1 MVQKSILPNYFS
13 RTRILSLL
21 AFSILFGSESD
32 PHLQNFDSFI
42 NKALE
47 ASKIAGMGLSIISS
61 DAILFKK
68 AYGYSDIQSKEKFT
82 LNTIMNI
89 ASISKTTIGV
99 SITYLIEKGLIN
111 LDDNVN
117 NIIPFYI
124 ENPHSKQSVI
134 TLRNLMSHCSGIID
148 RKEIYLSEYHYG
160 QDSPVDLGF
169 FLENYLSKDGK
180 YYSHKNFSKQ
190 KPEQEFLYSN
200 IGSALVA
207 YIVEI
212 ISGKPFNVFTK
223 EIIFDNIQMPNTY
236 WFLSDKKNSPHSKL
250 YTYNSKEKKLDEIEL
265 YGLTTYPDGG
275 LRSSINDI
283 TKYFQYFVDKK
294 HSMGEKIIS
303 DKGIEEMFSADY
315 FDFYSNFWNI
325 GETIGHGGGD
335 PGVSTGM
342 YYKKK
347 EEIGYIYLIN
357 TSEFLEIEAFEET
370 IINFGKYL
378 KSLNSK

>member
-13 RTRILSLL
+13 RTRILPLL
-21 AFSILFGSESD
+21 AFSILFGSDSD
-32 PHLQNFDSFI
+32 PHFQNFDSFI
-42 NKALE
+42 NKALKT
-47 ASKIAGMGLSIISS
+47 SKITGMGLSIISS

-99 SITYLIEKGLIN
+99 SITYLVEKGLIN

-117 NIIPFYI
+117 NFIPFYI

-169 FLENYLSKDGK
+169 FLENYLSKNGD
-180 YYSHKNFSKQ
+180 YYSNKNFSKQ
-190 KPEQEFLYSN
+190 KPGQEFLYSN

-236 WFLSDKKNSPHSKL
+236 WFLSNKKNSTHSKL

-283 TKYFQYFVDKK
+283 TKYFQYFVDRKP
-294 HSMGEKIIS
+294 SMGEKIIS
-303 DKGIEEMFSADY
+303 DKGIQEMFNADY

-325 GETIGHGGGD
+325 GKTIGHGGGD

-342 YYKKK
+342 YYKKEEEK
-347 EEIGYIYLIN
+347 EL
-357 TSEFLEIEAFEET
+357 
-370 IINFGKYL
+370 
-378 KSLNSK
+378 

>member
-1 MVQKSILPNYFS
+1 MIKKSSLPNYFS
-13 RTRILSLL
+13 PKRVLPLL
-21 AFSILFGSESD
+21 TFSILFASDSD
-32 PHLQNFDSFI
+32 PHFQNFDNFI
-42 NKALE
+42 NKALKT
-47 ASKIAGMGLSIISS
+47 SKIAGMGLSIISS

-89 ASISKTTIGV
+89 ASISKTTVGV
-99 SITYLIEKGLIN
+99 SITYLVEKGLIN

-117 NIIPFYI
+117 NLIPFHI

-148 RKEIYLSEYHYG
+148 RQEVYLSEYHYG
-160 QDSPVDLGF
+160 KDSPVNLGF

-190 KPEQEFLYSN
+190 KLGREFLYSN
-200 IGSALVA
+200 IGSALAA

-212 ISGKPFNVFTK
+212 ISGQPFNVFTK
-223 EIIFDNIQMPNTY
+223 QIIFNNIQMTDSY
-236 WFLSDKKNSPHSKL
+236 WFLSNKKKSRHTKL
-250 YTYNSKEKKLDEIEL
+250 YSYNSKEKMLDEIET

-275 LRSSINDI
+275 LRSSVNDI
-283 TKYFQYFVDKK
+283 TKYFQYFIDSKF
-294 HSMGEKIIS
+294 STREKIIS
-303 DKGIEEMFSADY
+303 DKGIEKMFSADY

-342 YYKKK
+342 YFKK
-347 EEIGYIYLIN
+347 EIGIGYVFMIN
-357 TSEFLEIEAFEET
+357 TSEFLEIEHFEET
-370 IINFGKYL
+370 IIDFGKYL
-378 KSLNSK
+378 KNLNSK